1 MIKGFF
7 ITQTFLPILMFFTL
21 VTTRKRQKKFTQKTI
36 ISVTITYISSYNIKY
51 L

>member
-21 VTTRKRQKKFTQKTI
+21 VTTRKRQKNSLKKQ
-36 ISVTITYISSYNIKY
+36 
-51 L
+51 LLA